1 MAGKILER
9 AKVWFGRQNFR
20 KNKGLVWQA
29 EVREREKVWFGRQKL
44 RKRKKVWF
52 GRQLGV
58 KFGP

>member
-1 MAGKILER
+1 M
-9 AKVWFGRQNFR
+9 VWFGRQKFR
-20 KNKGLVWQA
+20 K
-29 EVREREKVWFGRQKL
+29 RETVWFGRQKL

>member
-1 MAGKILER
+1 M
-9 AKVWFGRQNFR
+9 VWYGRLKFR
-20 KNKGLVWQA
+20 K
-29 EVREREKVWFGRQKL
+29 REKVWFGRQKL

>member
-1 MAGKILER
+1 MVWYGKL
-9 AKVWFGRQNFR
+9 KFR
-20 KNKGLVWQA
+20 K
-29 EVREREKVWFGRQKL
+29 REKVWFGRPKL